1 MGVIAGSDPRSP
13 ISAKRKE
20 LPVAGSTIRARMGDA
35 ASECGMTNK
44 TFHSFKSS
52 RALTRDL
59 PFSFGL

>member
-1 MGVIAGSDPRSP
+1 
-13 ISAKRKE
+13 
-20 LPVAGSTIRARMGDA
+20 VAGSTIRARMGDA